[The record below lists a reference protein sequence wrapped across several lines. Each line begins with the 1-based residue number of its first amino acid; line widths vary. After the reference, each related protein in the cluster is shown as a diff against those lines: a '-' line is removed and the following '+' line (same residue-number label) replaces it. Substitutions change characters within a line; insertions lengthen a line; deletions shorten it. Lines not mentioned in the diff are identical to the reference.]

1 MKQLFGIL
9 AAMVL
14 WSHPGLAQDDAVAPR
29 IDYKGASLV
38 LNGHGEREIMWMS
51 VYRCALYL
59 GRTITEPEKIVQS
72 SDVPKVLKILV
83 LTDNAPAEM
92 PDQWRK
98 TLDSELTERLF
109 RRMKRGYAK
118 ASAGDEL
125 KFAYLPGQGT
135 SFYLNG
141 TQVFNDPGYG
151 LMEALLD
158 QWLGPEPVSGNL
170 KRLLSASARL

>member
-1 MKQLFGIL
+1 MVRLICIL
-9 AAMVL
+9 AAFL
-14 WSHPGLAQDDAVAPR
+14 LGSHPGMAQDAAVGPR

-38 LNGHGEREIMWMS
+38 LNGHGEREIMWIS

-59 GRTITEPEKIVQS
+59 SRPFDDPKKIIAS
-72 SDVPKVLKILV
+72 RDVPKVLTIRI
-83 LTDNAPAEM
+83 LTDGAPAEM

-98 TLDSELTERLF
+98 TLEAELTEPLF

-135 SFYLNG
+135 AFYFNG
-141 TQVFNDPGYG
+141 KEVFNDPGYG

-158 QWLGPEPVSGNL
+158 QWLGPKPVSGNL
-170 KRLLSASARL
+170 KRLLSASARP

>member
-1 MKQLFGIL
+1 MTRLFSIL
-9 AAMVL
+9 AAFVL
-14 WSHPGLAQDDAVAPR
+14 WSHPGLAQENAVAPR
-29 IDYKGASLV
+29 IDYKGTSLV

-59 GRTITEPEKIVQS
+59 GRMITEPEKIVQS
-72 SDVPKVLKILV
+72 SDVPKVLKILI

-98 TLDSELTERLF
+98 TLESELTDCLF
-109 RRMKRGYAK
+109 QRMKKRYGK

-135 SFYLNG
+135 SFYFNG
-141 TQVFNDPGYG
+141 KKVFNDPGYG

>member
-1 MKQLFGIL
+1 MTRLFSIL
-9 AAMVL
+9 AALVL
-14 WSHPGLAQDDAVAPR
+14 WSHPGLAQEDAVAPR

-59 GRTITEPEKIVQS
+59 ARTITDPAKIVRS
-72 SDVPKVLKILV
+72 RDVPKVLKIRI

-98 TLDSELTERLF
+98 TLESELTDRLF
-109 RRMKRGYAK
+109 QRMKKGYAK
-118 ASAGDEL
+118 TSAGDEL
-125 KFAYLPGQGT
+125 TFAYLPGQGT
-135 SFYLNG
+135 SFYFNDKK
-141 TQVFNDPGYG
+141 VFNDPGYG